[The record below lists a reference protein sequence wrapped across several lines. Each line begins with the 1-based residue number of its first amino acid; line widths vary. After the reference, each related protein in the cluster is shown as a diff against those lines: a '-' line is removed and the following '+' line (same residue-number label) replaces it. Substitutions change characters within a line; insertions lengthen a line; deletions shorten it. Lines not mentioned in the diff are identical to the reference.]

1 MFIHCIYTLEG
12 KSKVVK
18 WGNSFGI
25 RISKERLM
33 RERIMPN
40 QEVSF
45 LLIKKPT
52 RVKDIFGKLK
62 FKTKTEKLLKE
73 VDKDLW

>member
-1 MFIHCIYTLEG
+1 MLEDTA
-12 KSKVVK
+12 KLVK

-25 RISKERLM
+25 RIPKGRLKKLG
-33 RERIMPN
+33 IKTN

-45 LLIKKPT
+45 IILNKRVT

-62 FKTKTEKLLKE
+62 FKSNTDKLLKE
-73 VDKDLW
+73 VDKELW

>member
-1 MFIHCIYTLEG
+1 MIEG
-12 KSKVVK
+12 KAKLVK

-25 RISKERLM
+25 RIPKERLK
-33 RERIMPN
+33 RFGFRNN

-45 LLIKKPT
+45 IILNKKLT

-62 FKTKTEKLLKE
+62 FKSDTEKLLKKADE
-73 VDKDLW
+73 DLW